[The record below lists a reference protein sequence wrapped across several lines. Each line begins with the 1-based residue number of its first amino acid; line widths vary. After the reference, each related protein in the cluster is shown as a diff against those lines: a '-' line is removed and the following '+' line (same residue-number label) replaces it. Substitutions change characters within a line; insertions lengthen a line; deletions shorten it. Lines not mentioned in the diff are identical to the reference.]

1 MKTTTV
7 SKLKASLSEY
17 LRSVKAGE
25 EVLITERGRPVGKIT
40 PAVSSNLL
48 PDHLV
53 EMEKQGLV
61 KIGSGK
67 LPKGFWNLPRPKDPK
82 GLVLKTVLRER
93 EEGW

>member
-25 EVLITERGRPVGKIT
+25 EILVTERGRPVAKLT

-48 PDHLV
+48 PDHLL
-53 EMEKQGLV
+53 EMQKQGVV
-61 KIGSGK
+61 KLGSGK

-82 GLVLKTVLRER
+82 GLVVKAVLRER